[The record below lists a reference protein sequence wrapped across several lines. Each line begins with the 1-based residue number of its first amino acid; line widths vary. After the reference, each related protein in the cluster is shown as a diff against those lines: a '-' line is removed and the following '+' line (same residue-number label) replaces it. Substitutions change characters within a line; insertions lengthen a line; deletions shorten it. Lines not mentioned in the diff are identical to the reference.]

1 MEIKKLL
8 LTLLFVT
15 VSSTIIYGNESS
27 RHGKIE
33 INFKTKIEG
42 YVYIVVQKEMD
53 NHTYE
58 GVVIDSGKIE
68 QNRYIYEY
76 FIDIPTLATLFVY
89 DDQKRQV
96 GVIFIINP
104 FYNRE
109 FLYGTIYLDNS
120 ETEIEVLSFD
130 KRYNWFRAELVK
142 SPENMLALKL
152 DYDKHEANKYV
163 NRNGTIFNY
172 ELIREFKNNKFL
184 PKYIFDNI
192 TSYTLDSIKGALS
205 IMDKEIKNS
214 YYGIKIQEYLKKQ
227 TGINKKGINK
237 YFDFIDINDK
247 RYSFADF
254 IQNKK
259 YGILIFWASW
269 CGPCRAEIPQLNLL
283 YEKYSDKV
291 SFASL
296 SIDKDKKAW
305 QEAVK
310 ESNVKWHNLSGLQ
323 ISNTYVFD
331 LFAVTY
337 VPSFVIVDDQGNII
351 LNTTSGFFDQKS
363 QEIKYLHLEDIDNFL
378 KSLTSKSDNPI

>member
-1 MEIKKLL
+1 MEIKKLI
-8 LTLLFVT
+8 LTLLFV
-15 VSSTIIYGNESS
+15 VISSTIIYGNESN
-27 RHGKIE
+27 RHGKII

-42 YVYIVVQKEMD
+42 YVSIECAET
-53 NHTYE
+53 HFSE
-58 GVVIDSGKIE
+58 RVVIDSGKIE
-68 QNRYIYEY
+68 QNRYIHEY
-76 FIDIPTLATLFVY
+76 SIERPEFAYLVVY
-89 DDQKRQV
+89 DDQKRIV
-96 GVIFIINP
+96 GYISIINP

-109 FLYGTIYLDNS
+109 IIHGDVYLDNS
-120 ETEIEVLSFD
+120 EIEIEVLSFD
-130 KRYNWFRAELVK
+130 KRDNWFHAKLVK
-142 SPENMLALKL
+142 SPENMLLLKL
-152 DYDKHEANKYV
+152 HYDEREANKYV

-172 ELIREFKNNKFL
+172 EIIREFKDNKFL

-227 TGINKKGINK
+227 TELDKKGIKKN
-237 YFDFIDINDK
+237 FDFIDINDN
-247 RYSFADF
+247 RYRFADF

-259 YGILIFWASW
+259 YGLLIFWASW
-269 CGPCRAEIPQLNLL
+269 CIPCRAEIPQLNQL

-296 SIDKDKKAW
+296 SIDKNKKAW

-310 ESNVKWHNLSGLQ
+310 ESNVKWHNLSGFQ

-331 LFAVTY
+331 LFAVIF
-337 VPSFVIVDDQGNII
+337 VPSFVIVDDKGNII
-351 LNTTSGFFDQKS
+351 LNTTSNEYFY
-363 QEIKYLHLEDIDNFL
+363 IKDLDNFL